1 MYLKF
6 KKITEEAVIPNY
18 AKPGDAG
25 LDLIATSLDKLSKGY
40 WEYGTGL
47 AVQIPRG
54 FAGLLFPRSS
64 ISNTAHQLRNSV
76 GVIDSGYRGEIKVR
90 MSPDEGESQYTIGD
104 KIAQLIVIETPT
116 LKVIES
122 DNLDCSERGFGGFGS
137 SGR

>member
-6 KKITEEAVIPNY
+6 KKLMKEAVVPDY

-25 LDLIATSLDKLSKGY
+25 LDLIATSLDKSSY

-47 AVQIPRG
+47 AVQIPKG
-54 FAGLLFPRSS
+54 FVGLLFPRSS

-90 MSPDEGESQYTIGD
+90 MSPDHGESQYTIGN
-104 KIAQLIVIETPT
+104 KIAQLIVMETPL
-116 LKVIES
+116 LKVIEV
-122 DNLDCSERGFGGFGS
+122 DHLDASQRGVGGFGS